1 MKDLIKKAKI
11 ISSKLPDIKF
21 AISHSNSLN
30 IGEVKIMKKG
40 TGDEFF
46 EYKDYLTGDPLKN
59 IDWKK
64 SAKIQKLLIK
74 NKEHESSR
82 NIWFWIDNSIS
93 MKYGNFEGF
102 KSKYYKSIILGLV
115 LIDLSLNSGEKVG
128 IIGSEIGLKKNK
140 NDFVLLATSFIKN
153 SYTLNDP
160 RIKKNDIVIIFSDLL
175 ERPETYKKKISN
187 MSQNFCHGIII
198 QILHPYELSFPFKG
212 RKRFFDP
219 VSGLHKLFNKT
230 ENVKEVYKAE
240 FNKHQK
246 NLNEVF
252 KRIGWR
258 LFTNITNSNYEKII
272 YQLYNK

>member
-1 MKDLIKKAKI
+1 
-11 ISSKLPDIKF
+11 
-21 AISHSNSLN
+21 
-30 IGEVKIMKKG
+30 
-40 TGDEFF
+40 
-46 EYKDYLTGDPLKN
+46 
-59 IDWKK
+59 
-64 SAKIQKLLIK
+64 
-74 NKEHESSR
+74 
-82 NIWFWIDNSIS
+82 
-93 MKYGNFEGF
+93 
-102 KSKYYKSIILGLV
+102 
-115 LIDLSLNSGEKVG
+115 
-128 IIGSEIGLKKNK
+128 
-140 NDFVLLATSFIKN
+140 
-153 SYTLNDP
+153 
-160 RIKKNDIVIIFSDLL
+160 
-175 ERPETYKKKISN
+175 